1 MPVAV
6 IAEIA
11 ADGVIGL
18 MKLNLFNA
26 SEEVVAGT
34 EVPGGG
40 ARGRLYLTLC
50 RQHQN
55 HWFRGVSLFS
65 VSLIVSEVTG

>member
-6 IAEIA
+6 IAKIA

-34 EVPGGG
+34 EVPGRG

-50 RQHQN
+50 
-55 HWFRGVSLFS
+55 
-65 VSLIVSEVTG
+65 